1 MRKMGCSTAVGLPS
15 SGSQEKLGATAGV
28 VAADPS
34 RGAAVTSVIIIVVP
48 RGARLRLGLPKS
60 RPGAE
65 SCQGRERKSNS
76 TQWKG
81 LGRIKGA
88 ELCTSRL
95 LRTWRRNST
104 QPEAPAS
111 AGRVP
116 KAHHAAQRSL
126 KARLLSNTIWHGG
139 LRQPLATS
147 PNSAPFANLTR
158 LVFQSQ
164 LTQGSA
170 PRAHGYARSPSG
182 VTLGHFLD
190 EKLGFIQRGEFLKG
204 PRSKAA
210 IIFRSV
216 IRRL

>member
-1 MRKMGCSTAVGLPS
+1 MGCSTAVGLPS

-111 AGRVP
+111 AARVP
-116 KAHHAAQRSL
+116 KARHATQRSL
-126 KARLLSNTIWHGG
+126 KARFLSNTIWHGG
-139 LRQPLATS
+139 LRQPLPTS
-147 PNSAPFANLTR
+147 PNSAPF
-158 LVFQSQ
+158 
-164 LTQGSA
+164 SA
-170 PRAHGYARSPSG
+170 
-182 VTLGHFLD
+182 
-190 EKLGFIQRGEFLKG
+190 
-204 PRSKAA
+204 
-210 IIFRSV
+210 
-216 IRRL
+216 